1 MLIIIMKDDDTD
13 ILVVGQK
20 RKETIFFFFFHLICC
35 WFLVY
40 SLCRVSKDIFV
51 VKDHRYSSEWVD
63 EDTFQDLKNTVEKK

>member
-20 RKETIFFFFFHLICC
+20 RKETIFFFFHLICC

-51 VKDHRYSSEWVD
+51 AKDHRYSNEWVD
-63 EDTFQDLKNTVEKK
+63 EDTFQD

>member
-20 RKETIFFFFFHLICC
+20 RKETIFFFHLICC

-51 VKDHRYSSEWVD
+51 VKDHRYSNEWVD
-63 EDTFQDLKNTVEKK
+63 EDTFQD